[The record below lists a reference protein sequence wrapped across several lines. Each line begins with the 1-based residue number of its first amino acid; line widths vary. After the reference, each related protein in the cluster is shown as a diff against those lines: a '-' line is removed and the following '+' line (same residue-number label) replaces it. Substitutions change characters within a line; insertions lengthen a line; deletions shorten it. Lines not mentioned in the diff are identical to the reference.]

1 MSNEKQKPVSDKY
14 RDNYDAIFKPK
25 VRKGKAALPSVA
37 HRDRTKYNRNWATRN
52 RGEVDDS

>member
-1 MSNEKQKPVSDKY
+1 MSINEKQKPVSDKY

-25 VRKGKAALPSVA
+25 VRKGKTALPSVA
-37 HRDRTKYNRNWATRN
+37 HRDRTKYDRNLWN